1 MNIFKLHRGYRGVG
15 INFGLP
21 VFYVDCG
28 PGVGYDPVE
37 VIKKLGHIG
46 LGVGAWVVIRNNPL
60 EEKGIGILVEGLKY
74 VRVKVEVECS
84 GSSRCPG
91 WFPKVDRWMV
101 DWVEGGI
108 FNYGSL
114 RNRQDMLIYKGSRV
128 EDFIEKTEDLQ
139 ALRVVIAEDIYKV
152 WDLVKDHDIRVYGP
166 EGG

>member
-1 MNIFKLHRGYRGVG
+1 VNIFKLHRGYRGVG

-28 PGVGYDPVE
+28 PGV
-37 VIKKLGHIG
+37 
-46 LGVGAWVVIRNNPL
+46 AWVVIRNNPL